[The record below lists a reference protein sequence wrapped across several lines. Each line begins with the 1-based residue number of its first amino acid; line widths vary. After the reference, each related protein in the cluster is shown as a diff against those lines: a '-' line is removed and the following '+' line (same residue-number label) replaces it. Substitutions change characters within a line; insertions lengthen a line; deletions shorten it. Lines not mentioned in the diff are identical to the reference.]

1 MIRLR
6 SFWDA
11 NHGAG
16 HCSPLCKKMPRRFVL
31 LVLVTQV
38 PSICGYSFGAHARA
52 DSGLVSRPIALRV
65 AQEPMFL
72 LGRGKKVE
80 DPVTDIPPLEQ
91 HPRRRIALL
100 VEPTPFTHVSGY
112 SNRFKEMLRFLKA
125 GGDDAEVI
133 TPDDTPERPNNF
145 LGMPITYIK
154 GFRFPLYKQ
163 VQLTLDLGLE
173 AFRRLRDRK
182 PDLIHGVAPGFFVV
196 PAIIYARLLNVP
208 LVISYHTHLPN
219 YASQYVKI
227 PGLRQFCVKLAEWY
241 LPLAL
246 NYADLTLA
254 TSPELQQQLTAL
266 GCKNV
271 EVWRKGIDTEVFAP
285 SYNASNAAMRAALS
299 DNQPGRPLLL
309 YVGRLGEE
317 KNIQLIKGVLERI
330 PEARLAIVGSG
341 PAEPMLRAH
350 FKGMDV
356 KFMGLLTGEA
366 LSRAYAAADV
376 FVMPSE
382 SETLGFVVLEA
393 MASQVPP
400 VGARAGGIPNLV
412 RDGENGYLF
421 TPGDVDEFTAR
432 VRTLLN
438 DKKLRTK
445 MGEAGREETLKWNW
459 KAATSV
465 LRNLQYTRAERHF
478 AERMLER
485 AQRHERI
492 FGWITKLWEAVGG
505 APAPPAL
512 RTMPNASG
520 FAV

>member
-1 MIRLR
+1 M
-6 SFWDA
+6 
-11 NHGAG
+11 
-16 HCSPLCKKMPRRFVL
+16 
-31 LVLVTQV
+31 
-38 PSICGYSFGAHARA
+38 
-52 DSGLVSRPIALRV
+52 
-65 AQEPMFL
+65 
-72 LGRGKKVE
+72 
-80 DPVTDIPPLEQ
+80 
-91 HPRRRIALL
+91 
-100 VEPTPFTHVSGY
+100 
-112 SNRFKEMLRFLKA
+112 
-125 GGDDAEVI
+125 
-133 TPDDTPERPNNF
+133 
-145 LGMPITYIK
+145 
-154 GFRFPLYKQ
+154 
-163 VQLTLDLGLE
+163 
-173 AFRRLRDRK
+173 
-182 PDLIHGVAPGFFVV
+182 
-196 PAIIYARLLNVP
+196 
-208 LVISYHTHLPN
+208 
-219 YASQYVKI
+219 
-227 PGLRQFCVKLAEWY
+227 
-241 LPLAL
+241 
-246 NYADLTLA
+246 
-254 TSPELQQQLTAL
+254 
-266 GCKNV
+266 